1 MSDKR
6 FYALLVFSLIMTAM
20 ILGTIAE
27 VVGK

>member
-6 FYALLVFSLIMTAM
+6 FYALLIFSLIMAAM
-20 ILGTIAE
+20 ILGTITE